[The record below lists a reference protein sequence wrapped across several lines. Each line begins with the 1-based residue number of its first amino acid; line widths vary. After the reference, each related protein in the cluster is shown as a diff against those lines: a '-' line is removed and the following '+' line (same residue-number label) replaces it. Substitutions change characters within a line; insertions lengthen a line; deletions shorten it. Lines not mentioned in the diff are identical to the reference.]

1 MPCRAMS
8 LCHRLGTEL
17 SFSVFLQLLS
27 QGSTGS
33 LVQGWGDRVRSRV
46 VVAGVSDLKQQ

>member
-1 MPCRAMS
+1 MPCWAMS

-27 QGSTGS
+27 QGQHRQLGAGLGGGGVGS
-33 LVQGWGDRVRSRV
+33 GAEWWWLGSVT
-46 VVAGVSDLKQQ
+46 